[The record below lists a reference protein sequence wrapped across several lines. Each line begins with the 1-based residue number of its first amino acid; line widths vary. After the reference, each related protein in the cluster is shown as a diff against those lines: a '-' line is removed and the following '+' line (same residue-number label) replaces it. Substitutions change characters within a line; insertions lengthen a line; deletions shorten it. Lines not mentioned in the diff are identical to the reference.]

1 MTPVLSYLIKANIIL
16 AVLYG
21 FYFLFFRRDTFYGH
35 IRWYFLTTIA
45 AAIIFP
51 LIDISPLLT
60 GSPAALS
67 VSQYIPNVDAVYQYV
82 FIQSQITQLSQM
94 PHIETDTIDPFI
106 TRTFPFGLIVL
117 WCWLLVCVYMLG
129 KRLWQL
135 TCITRLWRYF
145 SRQYHNNGTVIAI
158 DRNIQPFSFFGRI
171 FLNPA
176 LYSKDELDEIIA
188 HERIHCRQGHT
199 IDNLLAETLL
209 CLCWFNPAVWLL
221 RRDLKQNLE
230 YHTDRMT
237 LRTGFDRK
245 HYQYS
250 LLRVSGNNFQIVN
263 HFHFNQF
270 NHLKKRIIMLNKK
283 ESPRIMTAKYLLV
296 IPALAAALLTVQASG
311 LQAPANE
318 SVNAI
323 NEKPVL
329 TDMASVSEI
338 NGYDLLA
345 EMAVI
350 ENEATKNAA
359 TNLRGLNAHAHY
371 PDTGKQASVSNIIFP
386 SGNSDPLVII
396 DGKAISIEE
405 MHKINPETIESIEV
419 LKGEYATNLYGEKA
433 ADGVI
438 IIKSK
443 TGTNQLSPRVFYK
456 NFIPL
461 ETIPDYRQR
470 QGTTYAP
477 EGDNIPKATLVSG
490 DLQVRIYDTE
500 IQSKNEIKV
509 IGYEQMPNK
518 PLVIVDGKEFVDI
531 KNIDPQNIK
540 TISIFKDQSAMAIYG
555 AKAKDGVIVVTTKR
569 GIIYPAQALSKGDFA
584 FFETI
589 QVSGTVTN
597 VKDLQPMPGVAI
609 VVKGSN
615 TGSVTDLSGKY
626 SLLVPLNA
634 NLLFSYP
641 GMISRE
647 IAVENRQVIDIVM
660 SDDINGAVMTTAIG
674 TNGDAKI
681 VSIKPVQ
688 LKNGNSPLYVVD
700 GKEVENLDEI
710 YPHNIESITV
720 LKEQS
725 AIAVYGEKA
734 KNGVVLIT
742 LKK

>member
-1 MTPVLSYLIKANIIL
+1 MTPVLSYLIKVNIIL
-16 AVLYG
+16 VVLYG

-35 IRWYFLTTIA
+35 IRWFFLTTIA

-82 FIQSQITQLSQM
+82 FVQPRISQM
-94 PHIETDTIDPFI
+94 PHIEIDTIEPVI
-106 TRTFPFGLIVL
+106 TRTFPFGLIFL
-117 WCWLLVCVYMLG
+117 WCWLLVSVYMLG

-135 TCITRLWRYF
+135 TYITRLWRYF

-176 LYSKDELDEIIA
+176 LYSKSELDEIIA
-188 HERIHCRQGHT
+188 HEHIHCRQGHT

-250 LLRVSGNNFQIVN
+250 LLRVSGNDFQIVN

-311 LQAPANE
+311 LQAPAKE

-323 NEKPVL
+323 NENPVW

-386 SGNSDPLVII
+386 SGNSDPFVII

-419 LKGEYATNLYGEKA
+419 LKGENATNLYGEKA

-443 TGTNQLSPRVFYK
+443 TGTNPFSPREYNK

-477 EGDNIPKATLVSG
+477 EGYNISVSPI
-490 DLQVRIYDTE
+490 VDTRSRE
-500 IQSKNEIKV
+500 LMIINPISGIT
-509 IGYEQMPNK
+509 
-518 PLVIVDGKEFVDI
+518 PLVIVDGKEYIDNI
-531 KNIDPQNIK
+531 NTIDPS
-540 TISIFKDQSAMAIYG
+540 TIESISVLKDASSTAIYG
-555 AKAKDGVIVVTTKR
+555 AKAINGVILVTTKR
-569 GIIYPAQALSKGDFA
+569 GRIYPAQTLSRGEFA

-615 TGSVTDLSGKY
+615 TGSVTDLNGKY
-626 SLLVPLNA
+626 SLLVPYNA

-641 GMISRE
+641 GMITRE
-647 IAVENRQVIDIVM
+647 IAVENRQVIDVVM
-660 SDDINGAVMTTAIG
+660 SEDINEAVMTTVIG
-674 TNGDAKI
+674 ANGDAKV
-681 VSIKPVQ
+681 VSIKLSLCPVW
-688 LKNGNSPLYVVD
+688 
-700 GKEVENLDEI
+700 
-710 YPHNIESITV
+710 
-720 LKEQS
+720 
-725 AIAVYGEKA
+725 
-734 KNGVVLIT
+734 
-742 LKK
+742 